1 LIFFARLAEEKMA
14 IKCPK
19 CHFEN
24 PDNTVYCGKCAAPL
38 SSSKDISSLPTKTIE
53 TPATELTRGT
63 TFASRYEIIEELGK
77 GGMGEVYRVEDK
89 KIKEEVA
96 LKLIKPEIASDK
108 RTIERFSNELRMAR
122 KIAHRNVCRMYD
134 LGEEQGMHY
143 ITMEYVPG
151 EDLRSFIRRSRQL
164 TVGTAVT
171 IAKQIGEGLAEAHRL
186 GVIHRDLKPGNIMI
200 DRDGNARIMDFGIA
214 RSLKSKGITGAG
226 VMVGTPEYMSP
237 EQVEGLEVDQGSD
250 LYSLG
255 VILYEMVTGR
265 IPFAGETPLSIAMK
279 HKGEKPQDPRELN
292 PQIPEGLSR
301 VILKCLEKEKEER
314 YRTAEELLSELG
326 KIEEGIPTEERL
338 IPRKRPST
346 SREITIT
353 FNLKKILIPAVAIV
367 VLAVIA
373 VLVFRPFSRK
383 EFVPVP
389 SDMPSLAIMY
399 FKNNTGD
406 ESFDHWRNALSDLLI
421 TDLSQSRLIRV
432 LSAERLFEILQQLD
446 QLDASTYS
454 SQVLKEVATRG
465 GVESVL
471 VGNYTRA
478 NDTFRINVS
487 LQKASTGELIGSD
500 SVEGHGEKDF
510 YVMVDELT
518 KRIKANFKLSERQI
532 ITDIDEEVGKITTAS
547 PEAYKFYS
555 EGRKYHLNGEY
566 PKSIELMLKAVE
578 IDPDFA
584 MAYRSLASAYSNTGP
599 LFNAAKN
606 NARQKAFEL
615 RDRVSERERYLIEG
629 DYYWSS
635 EKTLDK
641 AIEAFERLLEIYPGD
656 PIATT
661 NLGGVYTATE
671 EWDKALELYRIRFS
685 TKPVNFLVYWN
696 VLDMYMV
703 KGMYDIARQVIR
715 SALNDYPDN
724 ENFYE
729 RSTIIYACQGEY
741 DSALDEVEK
750 AISLRR
756 DVGPFQLKGDIF
768 HLKGNFDEAE
778 KEYKRLSLSA
788 AIPLANLK
796 LSQGKLRELRDVLGQ
811 ISQSNKAQFA
821 HFYLKVGEFEE
832 ALKSFDTL
840 INDDVKNEKIYG
852 QIVDTYHKGLT
863 YLGMK
868 SIPDAARTAEE
879 LKKLIQ
885 ESPYRKATRYH
896 QHLMGRI
903 ELERE
908 NYPNAIDYFQKS
920 ISLLPYRRDEGKD
933 YSPLFIHSLAQA
945 YYGAE
950 ELEKAREEYER
961 IVALTYPRL
970 WHGDIYAKS
979 FYMLGRIYE
988 QQGSKAKASEYYE
1001 KLLDLWKNAD
1011 PGITELEEA
1020 RKRLAGLKSQ
1030 P

>member
-24 PDNTVYCGKCAAPL
+24 PDNTVYCGKCAASLL
-38 SSSKDISSLPTKTIE
+38 SSEDISSLPTKTIE
-53 TPATELTRGT
+53 TPTTDLTRGT

-151 EDLRSFIRRSRQL
+151 EDLRSFNRRSRQL

-171 IAKQIGEGLAEAHRL
+171 IAKQVAEGLAEAHRL

-226 VMVGTPEYMSP
+226 VIVGTPEYMSP

-255 VILYEMVTGR
+255 VILYEMVTGK

-279 HKGEKPQDPRELN
+279 HKSEKPQDPRELN
-292 PQIPEGLSR
+292 PQIPEGLSS
-301 VILKCLEKEKEER
+301 VILKCLEKEKEKR
-314 YRTAEELLSELG
+314 YKTAEELLSELG
-326 KIEEGIPTEERL
+326 KIEEGIPTEERV

-346 SREITIT
+346 SREITVT
-353 FNLKKILIPAVAIV
+353 FNLKKIFIPAVAIV

-373 VLVFRPFSRK
+373 VLIFRPFSRR
-383 EFVPVP
+383 EIAPIP
-389 SDMPSLAIMY
+389 SDKPSLAIMY

-406 ESFDHWRNALSDLLI
+406 ESLDHWRNALSDLLI
-421 TDLSQSRLIRV
+421 TDLSQSKHIRV
-432 LSAERLFEILQQLD
+432 LSAERLFDILQQLD
-446 QLDASTYS
+446 QLDASAYS
-454 SQVLKEVATRG
+454 SQVLKEVAARG
-465 GVESVL
+465 GVENVL
-471 VGNYTRA
+471 VGNFTRA

-487 LQKASTGELIGSD
+487 LQKASTGELIGSEG
-500 SVEGHGEKDF
+500 VEGHGEKDF
-510 YVMVDELT
+510 YAMVDELT
-518 KRIKANFKLSERQI
+518 KRIKVNFKLSERQI
-532 ITDIDEEVGKITTAS
+532 ITDIDKEVGKITTAS

-555 EGRKYHLNGEY
+555 EGRRYHLNGEY
-566 PKSIELMLKAVE
+566 PKSIESMLKAVE

-584 MAYRSLASAYSNTGP
+584 MAYRSLASAYGNMGFRPARKNT
-599 LFNAAKN
+599 L
-606 NARQKAFEL
+606 QKAFEL

-661 NLGGVYTATE
+661 NLGGVYGTKE
-671 EWDKALELYRIRFS
+671 EWDKALEFYRARLS
-685 TKPVNFLVYWN
+685 NRPANFLAYWN
-696 VLDMYMV
+696 VLDTYMV
-703 KGMYDIARQVIR
+703 KGMYDIARQVMR
-715 SALNDYPDN
+715 SALNDYPDH
-724 ENFYE
+724 EDFYE

-756 DVGPFQLKGDIF
+756 DFMPFALKGDLF

-778 KEYKRLSLSA
+778 KEHKRLGLSA
-788 AIPLANLK
+788 AIPFANLK
-796 LSQGKLRELRDVLGQ
+796 LSQGKLMELRDVLGQ
-811 ISQSNKAQFA
+811 IPQSNKAQFA

-832 ALKSFDTL
+832 ALKLFDMF
-840 INDDVKNEKIYG
+840 INDDVKNEKIYE
-852 QIVDTYHKGLT
+852 QIVDTYHKGLS
-863 YLGMK
+863 YLALK
-868 SIPDAARTAEE
+868 SILDAARTAEE
-879 LKKLIQ
+879 LRKLIQ
-885 ESPYRKATRYH
+885 ESPYRKAIRYH

-908 NYPNAIDYFQKS
+908 NYPKAIDYFQKA
-920 ISLLPYRRDEGKD
+920 IFLLPYTRNNNLD
-933 YSPLFIHSLAQA
+933 YRPLFIHSLAQA
-945 YYGAE
+945 YYRAE
-950 ELEKAREEYER
+950 NLEKAREEYR
-961 IVALTYPRL
+961 KIISLTYPRL

-988 QQGSKAKASEYYE
+988 QQGNKAKAIEHYE
-1001 KLLDLWKNAD
+1001 KFLDLWKSAD
-1011 PGITELEEA
+1011 PDIAEVKDA
-1020 RKRLAGLKSQ
+1020 RVRLAGLKNQS
-1030 P
+1030 

>member
-1 LIFFARLAEEKMA
+1 MPIE
-14 IKCPK
+14 CPK

-24 PDNTVYCGKCAAPL
+24 PDNTVYCGKCATPL
-38 SSSKDISSLPTKTIE
+38 PSSEDISSLPTKTIE

-122 KIAHRNVCRMYD
+122 KIAHRNVCRMFD

-143 ITMEYVPG
+143 ITMEYVSG

-171 IAKQIGEGLAEAHRL
+171 IAKQVGEGLAEAHRL

-214 RSLKSKGITGAG
+214 RSLKSKGVTGAG

-237 EQVEGLEVDQGSD
+237 EQVEGLEIEQRSD

-255 VILYEMVTGR
+255 VILYEMVTGK

-279 HKGEKPQDPRELN
+279 HKSEKPQDPSEVN

-301 VILKCLEKEKEER
+301 VILRCLEKDKEKR
-314 YRTAEELLSELG
+314 YRTAEEFLSELS
-326 KIEEGIPTEERL
+326 KIEEGIPTEERV
-338 IPRKRPST
+338 IPRKKPST
-346 SREITIT
+346 SREITVT
-353 FNLKKILIPAVAIV
+353 FNLKKILIPAFAVV
-367 VLAVIA
+367 VLAVVA
-373 VLVFRPFSRK
+373 VLIFHPFSKR
-383 EFVPVP
+383 EFAPIP
-389 SDMPSLAIMY
+389 SDKPSLAVMY

-406 ESFDHWRNALSDLLI
+406 ENLDHWRNALSDLLI
-421 TDLSQSRLIRV
+421 TDLSQSKHIRV
-432 LSAERLFEILQQLD
+432 LSAERLFDILQQLD
-446 QLDASTYS
+446 QLDANAYS
-454 SQVLKEVATRG
+454 SQVLKEVAARG

-487 LQKASTGELIGSD
+487 LQKASTGELIGSE

-510 YVMVDELT
+510 YAMVDELT
-518 KRIKANFKLSERQI
+518 KRIKVNFKLSERQI

-547 PEAYKFYS
+547 PEAYKLYS
-555 EGRKYHLNGEY
+555 EGRRYHLNGEY
-566 PKSIELMLKAVE
+566 PKSIESMLKAVE

-584 MAYRSLASAYSNTGP
+584 MAYRSMANAYGNLGFRP
-599 LFNAAKN
+599 ARK

-629 DYYWSS
+629 DYYWTS
-635 EKTLDK
+635 EKTSDK

-656 PIATT
+656 PIAIT
-661 NLGGVYTATE
+661 NLGGVYSTKE
-671 EWDKALELYRIRFS
+671 EWDKSLELHRALLSNR
-685 TKPVNFLVYWN
+685 PVNFLVYWN
-696 VLDMYMV
+696 VTEMYMV
-703 KGMYDIARQVIR
+703 KGMYDIARQVIM

-729 RSTIIYACQGEY
+729 LSTLIYACQGEY

-756 DVGPFQLKGDIF
+756 DISPFALKGDIF

-778 KEYKRLSLSA
+778 KTYKKFGVGA
-788 AIPLANLK
+788 AGFLANLK
-796 LSQGKLRELRDVLGQ
+796 LSQGKLVELRDTLKQ
-811 ISQSNKAQFA
+811 IPQDKKAQFA

-832 ALKSFDTL
+832 ALKLFDEL
-840 INDDVKNEKIYG
+840 INDDVKNERVYG
-852 QIVDTYHKGLT
+852 QIVDTYHKGLA

-868 SIPDAARTAEE
+868 SIPDAVRTAEE
-879 LKKLIQ
+879 LRKLIQ

-908 NYPNAIDYFQKS
+908 NYPKAIDYFQKA
-920 ISLLPYRRDEGKD
+920 ISLLPYTQDGRKD
-933 YSPLFIHSLAQA
+933 YRPWFVNSLAQA
-945 YYGAE
+945 YYRAE
-950 ELEKAREEYER
+950 DLEKAREEYER
-961 IVALTYPRL
+961 IVTLTYPRL
-970 WHGDIYAKS
+970 WDGDIYAKG

-988 QQGSKAKASEYYE
+988 RMRKKAEAIEHYE
-1001 KLLDLWKNAD
+1001 KFLQLWKDAD
-1011 PGITELEEA
+1011 PGIAEVKDA
-1020 RKRLAGLKSQ
+1020 RERLAGLKSQ
-1030 P
+1030 S

>member
-1 LIFFARLAEEKMA
+1 MA
-14 IKCPK
+14 IECPK

-24 PDNTVYCGKCAAPL
+24 PDNTVYCGKCATPL
-38 SSSKDISSLPTKTIE
+38 PSAKDISSLPTKTIE
-53 TPATELTRGT
+53 TSATDLTRGT
-63 TFASRYEIIEELGK
+63 TFASRYEIIEELGR

-122 KIAHRNVCRMYD
+122 KIRHKNVCAMYD

-143 ITMEYVPG
+143 ITMEYVSG

-164 TVGTAVT
+164 TVGTAIT
-171 IAKQIGEGLAEAHRL
+171 IARQVAEGLAEAHRL

-214 RSLKSKGITGAG
+214 RSLRSKGITGAG

-237 EQVEGLEVDQGSD
+237 EQVEGLEVDQRSD

-255 VILYEMVTGR
+255 VILYEMVTGK

-279 HKGEKPQDPRELN
+279 HKSEEPRDPRELN

-301 VILKCLEKEKEER
+301 VMLKCLEKEKEKR
-314 YRTAEELLSELG
+314 YKTAEELLSELS
-326 KIEEGIPTEERL
+326 KIEEGIPTEERV

-346 SREITIT
+346 SREITVT
-353 FNLKKILIPAVAIV
+353 FNLKKILIPAVAV
-367 VLAVIA
+367 VALAVIA
-373 VLVFRPFSRK
+373 VLIFRPFSRR

-389 SDMPSLAIMY
+389 SDMPSLAVMY

-406 ESFDHWRNALSDLLI
+406 ENLDHWRNALSDLLI
-421 TDLSQSRLIRV
+421 TDLSQSKHIRV
-432 LSAERLFEILQQLD
+432 LSAERLFDILQQLD
-446 QLDASTYS
+446 QLDASAYS
-454 SQVLKEVATRG
+454 SQVLKEVAGRG

-487 LQKASTGELIGSD
+487 LQKASTGELIGSE

-510 YVMVDELT
+510 YAMVDELT
-518 KRIKANFKLSERQI
+518 KRIKVNFKLSERQI

-555 EGRKYHLNGEY
+555 EGRRYHLNGEY

-584 MAYRSLASAYSNTGP
+584 MAYRSMASAYGNIGS
-599 LFNAAKN
+599 LFASARN

-629 DYYWSS
+629 DYYWTS

-661 NLGGVYTATE
+661 NLGGVYSTKE
-671 EWDKALELYRIRFS
+671 EWDKALELHRTMLPNR
-685 TKPVNFLVYWN
+685 PVNFLVYSN
-696 VLDMYMV
+696 VIDMYMV

-729 RSTIIYACQGEY
+729 LSTLIYLCQGEY
-741 DSALDEVEK
+741 DSALAEVEK

-756 DVGPFQLKGDIF
+756 DFGPFALKGDIF

-778 KEYKRLSLSA
+778 QAYKRLGLTA
-788 AIPLANLK
+788 VGTLANLK
-796 LSQGKLRELRDVLGQ
+796 VSKGKLMELRDMLDQ
-811 ISQSNKAQFA
+811 APQASKAQFA
-821 HFYLKVGEFEE
+821 PFYAKAGDFEE
-832 ALKSFDTL
+832 ASKLFEEL
-840 INDDVKNEKIYG
+840 IDYDMKNGRVYG
-852 QIVDTYHKGLT
+852 QIIDTYQKGLA
-863 YLGMK
+863 YLGME
-868 SIPDAARTAEE
+868 SIPDAVRTAEE
-879 LKKLIQ
+879 LRKLIQ
-885 ESPYRKATRYH
+885 ESPYRKAIRYH
-896 QHLMGRI
+896 QHLMGSV

-908 NYPNAIDYFQKS
+908 NYPKAIDYLQKA
-920 ISLLPYRRDEGKD
+920 ISLLPYTRDNRRD
-933 YSPLFIHSLAQA
+933 YRPCFIHSLAQA
-945 YYGAE
+945 YYRAE
-950 ELEKAREEYER
+950 DLERAREEYER
-961 IVALTYPRL
+961 IISMTYPRL
-970 WHGDIYAKS
+970 WDGDIYAKG

-988 QQGSKAKASEYYE
+988 RQGNKAKAIEHYE
-1001 KLLDLWKNAD
+1001 EFLNIWKDAD
-1011 PGITELEEA
+1011 PGIAEVKDA
-1020 RKRLAGLKSQ
+1020 RERLAGLKSQ
-1030 P
+1030 S